1 MELVLFILG
10 FVIGVLVCYTVS
22 NIKELRRIK
31 NKNNLFILW
40 KRINSNR
47 DCRQS
52 RCFKS
57 IHNQNY
63 KTG

>member
-31 NKNNLFILW
+31 NK
-40 KRINSNR
+40 K
-47 DCRQS
+47 
-52 RCFKS
+52 
-57 IHNQNY
+57 
-63 KTG
+63 